1 MLHMIKKVF
10 PNPNESRINTGL
22 MDREYEKSLE
32 YYVVQC
38 FRSIEL
44 VLDNIKMI
52 DYHFTDD
59 PDDIDLSSYEQ
70 VRKSDQVK
78 DLKKVAYIKKSL
90 YGELSMTFLVT
101 LPDDVRAAIA
111 ADEKLKKSKRYGKY
125 IREDCNLE
133 FVVRQLIPITDDT
146 GRYIINGVKFNR
158 LYQLTETSTYITP
171 GTDVVKSVMPI
182 MVKRNKYSV
191 TSASSGTE
199 YIMNQFKVILFKG
212 FTNAF
217 IFYFA
222 TMGWE
227 GTLNFFRISE
237 YISIEKVDENNPLYA
252 PGYEYFKLTTDNHMV
267 KVDKRL
273 LGIKY
278 IQGMVGTIVSSV
290 GFNKYTYKEFM
301 DKNTWIKRI
310 GITKKKV
317 NDEVM
322 LDLGRRNL
330 ILFFR
335 MYNDIIKEGL
345 RLQNVNKKHVYA
357 IIRWVIQHYDE
368 IRNKDNLD
376 FKNKRLR
383 GHEQY
388 SALLD
393 ETISSKIKTLISSN
407 DEGRPDNIVDKY
419 RKFFSYRG
427 RELTSKMH
435 QARLIRNDDS
445 VNDMDMFNKLKY
457 TKKGPNSLGNKNTR
471 NIAAAQRAIHV
482 SEIGIDSLCTCS
494 ASEPGLTNFI
504 NPLCETDGLYF
515 KNSNP
520 EPENFYYDFIN
531 NVNEALDGVIKKNK
545 SYAIVD
551 AAKFANLFE
560 ISDADPWGEQP

>member
-133 FVVRQLIPITDDT
+133 FIVRQLIPITDDT

-252 PGYEYFKLTTDNHMV
+252 PGYEYFKLTTDNYMV

-345 RLQNVNKKHVYA
+345 RLQNANKKHVYA

>member
-133 FVVRQLIPITDDT
+133 FIVRQLIPITDDT

-252 PGYEYFKLTTDNHMV
+252 PGYEYFKLTTDNYMV

-345 RLQNVNKKHVYA
+345 RLQNANKKHVYA

-531 NVNEALDGVIKKNK
+531 NVNEALDGVVKKNK
-545 SYAIVD
+545 SYVIVD